1 MAKDGRKKR
10 STRSAAPAVKRAA
23 MRKSTAKSPAK
34 KTKRAAMPTAAA
46 HRAVLNNLTTWAG
59 QHKKAP
65 VCYQPLGNGSCLIC
79 YLQSDGSYEC
89 QPYDGPVHEPICG

>member
-1 MAKDGRKKR
+1 MAKDGKKKR
-10 STRSAAPAVKRAA
+10 STRSAAPAVKPAA
-23 MRKSTAKSPAK
+23 
-34 KTKRAAMPTAAA
+34 AAA
-46 HRAVLNNLTTWAG
+46 HRAALNNLTTWAG
-59 QHKKAP
+59 QHQKAP